1 MEIYRFEVFPV
12 HRMSGHHRTEVF
24 GRGRV
29 PGFERV
35 FSHIPQISPNHSRVG
50 DYFTIERVFSHIPQ
64 ISLNHSRVGDYFT
77 TTSLKHYVRTVPTNS
92 TR

>member
-1 MEIYRFEVFPV
+1 MEIYRFEVFQV
-12 HRMSGHHRTEVF
+12 HRMSGRHRTEVF

-50 DYFTIERVFSHIPQ
+50 DYFTI
-64 ISLNHSRVGDYFT
+64 
-77 TTSLKHYVRTVPTNS
+77 TSLKHYVRTVPTNS

>member
-50 DYFTIERVFSHIPQ
+50 DYFTI
-64 ISLNHSRVGDYFT
+64 
-77 TTSLKHYVRTVPTNS
+77 TSLKHYVRTVPTNS